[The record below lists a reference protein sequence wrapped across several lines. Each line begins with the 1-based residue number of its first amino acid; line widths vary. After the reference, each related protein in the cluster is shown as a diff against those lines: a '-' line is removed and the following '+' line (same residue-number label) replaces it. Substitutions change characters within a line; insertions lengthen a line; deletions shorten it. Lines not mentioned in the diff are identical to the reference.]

1 MSIEAWISL
10 ISILMFT
17 VWTATLSYQNNL
29 LKKQNELLKDLSSE
43 VTDSYNSLASQNEM
57 LRRNHDKLIKA
68 LKKLGA
74 DSYQQ

>member
-17 VWTATLSYQNNL
+17 VWIAILCHQNNL

-57 LRRNHDKLIKA
+57 LRRNHDNLINA
-68 LKKLGA
+68 LKKLGD
-74 DSYQQ
+74 DSYQ

>member
-1 MSIEAWISL
+1 MSIDTWISL
-10 ISILMFT
+10 INILIFI
-17 VWTATLSYQNNL
+17 VWTLILQHQNNL
-29 LKKQNELLKDLSSE
+29 LKKQNEILKDLSGE

-68 LKKLGA
+68 LRKLGA